1 MSTFKLQISLCAAT
15 AQFPRDG
22 RGVAQDSAEAKRYFI
37 MAAERGNL
45 EAMFQLGE
53 MYQRKWE
60 VQEPGSNW
68 YQ

>member
-1 MSTFKLQISLCAAT
+1 MLGAWRCFEAKTGLEY
-15 AQFPRDG
+15 FPRDG

-37 MAAERGNL
+37 MAAERGNS

-53 MYQRKWE
+53 MYHRKWE